1 MAKQIDFKEYTRI
14 RDIVQKRMKRAAAAG
29 LAPLIHVPTV
39 KEIKAGIVDPQE
51 ALRALKGYYSG
62 GSQVKTIRQTGLVP
76 TFKSFPTLPKMPPL
90 SKDQKRQRERERQR
104 DYRRRRKVRET
115 AITPEKGKKYESYL
129 KALESVSRTWK
140 RAGKDI
146 GIDLRSLT
154 PTQAQ
159 AFVEYMD
166 YRFSQGDFTQRY
178 VIDEFIQDFSRI
190 LKSGHSVKNI
200 ISDFNLFLENRMQLQ
215 GRMEKMEGIPS
226 NEFFGIWDDYF
237 EYIGV

>member
-76 TFKSFPTLPKMPPL
+76 TFKSFPTLPQMPPL
-90 SKDQKRQRERERQR
+90 SKDQKRQRDRERQR

-178 VIDEFIQDFSRI
+178 VIDEFIQDFSR
-190 LKSGHSVKNI
+190 LLSKGHSPKNI
-200 ISDFNLFLENRMQLQ
+200 VNDFNLFLENRMQLQ
-215 GRMEKMEGIPS
+215 GRMDNMEGIPS
-226 NEFFGIWDDYF
+226 WEFSGLWDDF
-237 EYIGV
+237 IGS